1 MDLDF
6 NNFYKY
12 TSKIIKGSTIDLSK
26 VKFLYP
32 WSIVI
37 LCLFLIER
45 MNDTDKKLILPQDAD
60 TKSYLKKMRFE
71 KMLSELGYADE
82 AETLDAVLAPTE
94 PNLNIQELIHCF
106 YRDDFNARLS
116 RFLSIFRNFG
126 LNEEDSSKATALVG
140 ELGNNVFDHNS
151 GSWPTT
157 VVGCIIA
164 AQHYPNLRKIEVT
177 VGDPGIGF
185 YGSLKAAFPALLNDI
200 EAIKKGLA
208 GNTGRIG
215 EVRGNGLRLIQQWT
229 IQDFSGKVM
238 IHSGKGLVIVDNEGM
253 KEYNVNKILG
263 TLAQFLIM
271 YN

>member
-6 NNFYKY
+6 ANFYKY
-12 TSKIIKGSTIDLSK
+12 KNQIIKGSTIDLSK

-32 WSIVI
+32 WSIVM

-45 MNDTDKKLILPQDAD
+45 MDDVNKKLLLPHDTD

-71 KMLSELGYADE
+71 KMLNELGYIDDAK
-82 AETLDAVLAPTE
+82 TLDRVLAPTE
-94 PNLNIQELIHCF
+94 PNLNIQELVHCF
-106 YRDDFNARLS
+106 YRDDFNARLG
-116 RFLSIFRNFG
+116 RFLSMFRNFG
-126 LNEEDSSKATALVG
+126 LNEDDSSKATALVG

-164 AQHYPNLRKIEVT
+164 AQHYPDLRKIEVT
-177 VGDPGIGF
+177 VGDPGVGF
-185 YGSLKAAFPALLNDI
+185 LGSLKAAFPALQNDI

-238 IHSGKGLVIVDNEGM
+238 IHSGNGLVTVDRKEM
-253 KEYNVNKILG
+253 KDYTVNRILG
-263 TLAQFLIM
+263 TLAQFVIM